1 MKTVY
6 HLGLDQK
13 RIKEAK
19 IALLPGDPD
28 RVKTIAKGFD
38 PESREIAC
46 KREYRTYLGQMNSHS
61 ILITSTGIGG
71 PSTSIAVDEL
81 AQLGLRILI
90 RIGTTGAIQKE
101 IRIGDVIITSGSVRL
116 DGASTHYAPL
126 EYPAVA
132 NYKII
137 NTLVEAAKRGGV
149 NYHVG
154 ITASS
159 DTFYPGQEHPGCS
172 EYVIK
177 RFKGSMEEWQRLNV
191 LNYEMESA
199 TLLTIANVLGL
210 KAGCV
215 TGVIG
220 NRTCDEHIT
229 KEGLRLGQENVIK
242 VGIEAL
248 RILTK
253 RASLKQIYVKLWP
266 FFPI

>member
-6 HLGLDQK
+6 HLDLDQK
-13 RIKEAK
+13 KIKGAK
-19 IALLPGDPD
+19 IALLPGDPE
-28 RVKTIAKGFD
+28 RVASIAKGFD

-46 KREYRTYLGQMNSHS
+46 KREYKTYLGQMNGQR
-61 ILITSTGIGG
+61 ILVTSTGIGG

-81 AQLGLRILI
+81 AQLGLRTLI
-90 RIGTTGAIQKE
+90 RLGTTGAIQKD
-101 IRIGDVIITSGSVRL
+101 IGIGDVVITSGSVRL

-137 NTLVEAAKRGGV
+137 NALVEAAKRTGV
-149 NYHVG
+149 NYRVG

-159 DTFYPGQEHPGCS
+159 DTFYPGQEHPGCAK
-172 EYVIK
+172 YVIR
-177 RFKGSMEEWQRLNV
+177 RFQGSMKEWQRLNV

-199 TLLTIANVLGL
+199 TLLTVANVLGL

-229 KEGLRLGQENVIK
+229 KENLRLGEENVIK
-242 VGIEAL
+242 VGIETL

-253 RASLKQIYVKLWP
+253 NLP
-266 FFPI
+266 

>member
-1 MKTVY
+1 MKAVY
-6 HLGLDQK
+6 HLDLDQEK
-13 RIKEAK
+13 IKGAK

-28 RVKTIAKGFD
+28 RVNTIAKGFD

-46 KREYRTYLGQMNSHS
+46 KREYRTCLGRMNGQN
-61 ILITSTGIGG
+61 ILVTSTGIGG

-81 AQLGLRILI
+81 AQLGLWTLI
-90 RIGTTGAIQKE
+90 RLGTTGAIQKD
-101 IRIGDVIITSGSVRL
+101 IRIGDVVITSGSVRL

-132 NYKII
+132 NYEII
-137 NTLVEAAKRGGV
+137 NALVEGAKRTGV

-154 ITASS
+154 ITASC
-159 DTFYPGQEHPGCS
+159 DTFYPGQEHPGCA

-177 RFKGSMEEWQRLNV
+177 RFQGSMREWQRLNV

-199 TLLTIANVLGL
+199 TLLTVANVLRL
-210 KAGCV
+210 QAGCV

-220 NRTCDEHIT
+220 NRSCDEHIT

-242 VGIEAL
+242 VGIEAM
-248 RILTK
+248 RILTEN
-253 RASLKQIYVKLWP
+253 LP
-266 FFPI
+266 